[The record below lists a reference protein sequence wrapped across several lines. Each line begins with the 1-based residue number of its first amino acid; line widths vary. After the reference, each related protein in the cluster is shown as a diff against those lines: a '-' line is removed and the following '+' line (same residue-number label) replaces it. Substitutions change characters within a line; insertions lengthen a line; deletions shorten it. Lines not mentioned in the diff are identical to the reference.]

1 MIKEFKKSVP
11 LTYFI
16 NDPNGEE
23 VVRTFYEK
31 ELKKKLK
38 KLENLLRKKMITQMS
53 NAKVM
58 NIF

>member
-1 MIKEFKKSVP
+1 MP

-38 KLENLLRKKMITQMS
+38 KLEKLLRKKMINQMS